1 MINMYN
7 FYDFI
12 CVSIF
17 FSIEARSTV
26 ISKKLEIRKCKTEFL
41 SSKWSRSSLA
51 IANGVTV
58 KPATM
63 LFIQDIHGIWNF
75 VAQFRRSLTGIVY
88 FIEIHELVKQDM
100 GFLNVLRCFF
110 TNLFPVKEM

>member
-41 SSKWSRSSLA
+41 SILEMVEIFVGNRKWG
-51 IANGVTV
+51 N
-58 KPATM
+58 
-63 LFIQDIHGIWNF
+63 
-75 VAQFRRSLTGIVY
+75 
-88 FIEIHELVKQDM
+88 
-100 GFLNVLRCFF
+100 C
-110 TNLFPVKEM
+110 

>member
-17 FSIEARSTV
+17 FSIEARPTV

-41 SSKWSRSSLA
+41 SILEMVEIFVGNRKWG
-51 IANGVTV
+51 N
-58 KPATM
+58 
-63 LFIQDIHGIWNF
+63 
-75 VAQFRRSLTGIVY
+75 
-88 FIEIHELVKQDM
+88 
-100 GFLNVLRCFF
+100 C
-110 TNLFPVKEM
+110 

>member
-75 VAQFRRSLTGIVY
+75 AFRCAISSFLNGHRLFYRNTRVGQTGY
-88 FIEIHELVKQDM
+88 
-100 GFLNVLRCFF
+100 GFLECFTMF
-110 TNLFPVKEM
+110 FHKPIPC